1 MEGSGSIGFDLTG
14 TIAQYRQEIK
24 RIRNEL
30 TEREADLAAL
40 ERVQTIKVREMG
52 LDRVERVE
60 PKVMAFHIGRYM
72 KDHAVDT
79 ITPKDALSIVG
90 NAPFFDGLADK
101 TKHVYVT
108 RALSYEVMFQRVG
121 RGEYSL
127 SEDAADRFRPEV
139 ILKDNQGYFFMTV
152 EELKPG
158 KPRRYGV
165 PLANVYCESGQI
177 AVIDGKLMHFIDGQ
191 RHFYDAELLFGR
203 ASDPPDGLNI
213 VLDS

>member
-90 NAPFFDGLADK
+90 NAPFFDGLADQDEA
-101 TKHVYVT
+101 
-108 RALSYEVMFQRVG
+108 RICN
-121 RGEYSL
+121 
-127 SEDAADRFRPEV
+127 P
-139 ILKDNQGYFFMTV
+139 
-152 EELKPG
+152 
-158 KPRRYGV
+158 
-165 PLANVYCESGQI
+165 C
-177 AVIDGKLMHFIDGQ
+177 
-191 RHFYDAELLFGR
+191 AELRGYVSAGR
-203 ASDPPDGLNI
+203 ARRILVVGGCC
-213 VLDS
+213 